1 MNDVREAGNGDA
13 EELGR
18 PSSDVTATT
27 ATILAEVRDTAPTA
41 SREQVAEMI
50 RSRLDREGISLR
62 ERDIAD
68 LVAQIVDGDESA
80 G

>member
-1 MNDVREAGNGDA
+1 MNDGREAGNGDA

-18 PSSDVTATT
+18 PGSDVTATT